1 MPARVRSYV
10 VAVLVAAATV
20 LTSSVLHLGERP
32 EAWRLVL
39 TVVVFFLGEHAL
51 FEIRTGHDHR
61 SFTWAETA
69 CVVAVAALAWPWAL
83 LLAPAGVAAAHL
95 IRRRPLVKVAFN
107 AGSCTLGMAAA
118 VATAAALGVGSDR
131 TILQRPSSWVGLA
144 AAGCAYFLVTTG
156 LVSVA
161 VAWSQGVRFA
171 EIHRRDLPLNALV
184 GVGNLAAGVLVVATA
199 VVQPALLAPFPLLLA
214 LLWLLYRG
222 YLKAGRDR
230 ETWESLLTTS
240 RELLEVDGE
249 QIVPLIVERTASIF
263 DAEFVDVLMVHER
276 VGELWT
282 WAADD
287 DVLRQDEGDPFMI
300 AGTFWGRAISDREP
314 FELQHDRA
322 PAGTRAELAES
333 GLASCLVAPLLVQGE
348 CAGTLRIGFRGRVRF
363 GNRERQVFA
372 MFANN
377 VSAALRNA
385 KLFDGMRDMALHDH
399 LTGLANRTMLL
410 DRLEAARERAGK
422 DNTKVGVLFMDLDRF
437 KVVNDSLGHD
447 VGDQLL
453 IAASRRIC
461 SVLRAEDM
469 ATRFGGDEFV
479 VLCEALDD
487 ESQAVEVAERITE
500 ALRAPFVFS
509 GQDVFVTASVG
520 VAVAEGDDWLPVT
533 LIRDADAAMYRAKDS
548 GRAKTE
554 VFDHDMRAGI
564 VDRLEIESDLRHAI
578 QRRQL
583 RLHFQPTVRTT
594 DQVITGAEAL
604 VRWQHPVRGLVPPL
618 DFIGVAEET
627 GYIREIGAW
636 VLDEACRQLAVWRS
650 RPGLLDDT
658 FQMAVNVST
667 HQMAS
672 ASLLEEVRSTLERH
686 GVPAS
691 ALCLEITES
700 ALLHDTADV
709 RRNIEGLRAMGC
721 HLALDDFGTG
731 YSALSYLHRLP
742 VEILKIDRS
751 FIQHI
756 ADGAKE
762 RAIVTGMVELA
773 HAIGMRVVA
782 EGVETA
788 GQLSELRRIGCDV
801 VQGWYIARPAVA
813 AEVEELL
820 TPLSVV

>member
-1 MPARVRSYV
+1 MPTRVRNYV
-10 VAVLVAAATV
+10 TAVLVLAAAV
-20 LTSSVLHLGERP
+20 HVVALVGVDHRP
-32 EAWRLVL
+32 DAWRLVL
-39 TVVVFFLGEHAL
+39 GAGVFFLGEHAL
-51 FEIRTGHDHR
+51 FEIRTGHDNR

-69 CVVAVAALAWPWAL
+69 CVVTLAAVGWPWAL
-83 LLAPAGVAAAHL
+83 LLGPPAVAVAHL
-95 IRRRPLVKVAFN
+95 VRRRPLVKVAFN
-107 AGSCTLGMAAA
+107 AGSCTIGL
-118 VATAAALGVGSDR
+118 ATASVVASTLGVESAR
-131 TILQRPSSWVGLA
+131 VVLQRPSSWIALA
-144 AAGCAYFLVTTG
+144 AAGASYFLVTTG
-156 LVSVA
+156 LVSIV
-161 VAWSQGVRFA
+161 VAWSQGVRV
-171 EIHRRDLPLNALV
+171 EDIHRRDLPLNALV
-184 GVGNLAAGVLVVATA
+184 GAGNLAAGVLVVAAA
-199 VVQPALLAPFPLLLA
+199 VVQPALLVPVPLLLA
-214 LLWLLYRG
+214 LLGLLYRS
-222 YLKAGRDR
+222 YLKASNDRD
-230 ETWESLLTTS
+230 TWEALLTAS
-240 RELLEVDGE
+240 RELLEIDVDR
-249 QIVPLIVERTASIF
+249 ILPLILERTAEIF
-263 DAEFVDVLMVHER
+263 DAEFVDVLTVHD
-276 VGELWT
+276 GASDLWA
-282 WAADD
+282 WSRGG
-287 DVLRQDEGDPFMI
+287 VLRQEQGDPFLI

-314 FELQHDRA
+314 FDLQLDRA
-322 PAGTRAELAES
+322 PAATRAELAEI
-333 GLASCLVAPLLVQGE
+333 GLTSCLVAPLLVQGE
-348 CAGTLRIGFRGRVRF
+348 CAGTLRIGFGGRMRF
-363 GNRERQVFA
+363 GTRERQVFS

-385 KLFDGMRDMALHDH
+385 RLFDGMRDMALHDH

-410 DRLEAARERAGK
+410 DRLETARRRAERDG
-422 DNTKVGVLFMDLDRF
+422 TKVGVLFMDLDRF

-453 IAASRRIC
+453 VAASRRIC
-461 SVLRAEDM
+461 SVLRADDM

-479 VLCEALDD
+479 VLCEGLGD
-487 ESQAVEVAERITE
+487 EHEASEVADRITD
-500 ALRAPFVFS
+500 ALRAPFVLS

-520 VAVAEGDDWLPVT
+520 VAVAEGGDWLPVT
-533 LIRDADAAMYRAKDS
+533 LIRDADAAMYRAKDG

-554 VFDHDMRAGI
+554 VFDHAMRAGI

-594 DQVITGAEAL
+594 DQTITGTEAL

-618 DFIGVAEET
+618 EFIGIAEET

-636 VLDEACRQLAVWRS
+636 VLDEACRQLSLWR
-650 RPGLLDDT
+650 RTPGLLDES

-667 HQMAS
+667 HQMAM
-672 ASLLEEVRSTLERH
+672 ASLVDDVRETLARH

-700 ALLHDTADV
+700 ALLHDTPEV
-709 RRNIEGLRAMGC
+709 RENIDGLRAIGVR
-721 HLALDDFGTG
+721 LALDDFGTG

-756 ADGAKE
+756 AEGAKE

-801 VQGWYIARPAVA
+801 VQGWYIARA
-813 AEVEELL
+813 AEASEVEELL
-820 TPLSVV
+820 APLPV

>member
-1 MPARVRSYV
+1 MPARVRNY
-10 VAVLVAAATV
+10 VAVVLLVAAGVVAQAV
-20 LTSSVLHLGERP
+20 LGLGEAP
-32 EAWRLVL
+32 AVWRLLL
-39 TVVVFFLGEHAL
+39 TFTVFFLGEHAL

-69 CVVAVAALAWPWAL
+69 CVVALAAVGWPWAL
-83 LLAPAGVAAAHL
+83 LLGPAAVALAHL
-95 IRRRPLVKVAFN
+95 VRRRPLLKVAFN
-107 AGSCTLGMAAA
+107 AGSCTIGL
-118 VATAAALGVGSDR
+118 ATAAVIASSLGVTAHRDVLKQPLSWLALAGS
-131 TILQRPSSWVGLA
+131 GA
-144 AAGCAYFLVTTG
+144 AYFLVTTG

-161 VAWSQGVRFA
+161 VAWSQGVRVA
-171 EIHRRDLPLNALV
+171 DIHRRDLPLNSLV
-184 GVGNLAAGVLVVATA
+184 GAGNIAAGVLVVATA
-199 VVQPALLAPFPLLLA
+199 AVQPALLVPFPLLLA
-214 LLWLLYRG
+214 LLGLLYRS
-222 YLKAGRDR
+222 YLKASQDRD
-230 ETWESLLTTS
+230 TWESLLTAS
-240 RELLEVDGE
+240 RELLEIDGE
-249 QIVPLIVERTASIF
+249 QIVSLIIDRTATIF
-263 DAEFVDVLMVHER
+263 DAEFVDVLTVHDG
-276 VGELWT
+276 VGDLWSR
-282 WAADD
+282 AQGDA
-287 DVLRQDEGDPFMI
+287 LRREQGDPFLI

-314 FELQHDRA
+314 FELQEDQA
-322 PAGTRAELAES
+322 PTATRAELAEI

-410 DRLEAARERAGK
+410 DRLETARARAERDG
-422 DNTKVGVLFMDLDRF
+422 TKVGVLFMDLDRF

-469 ATRFGGDEFV
+469 AVRFGGDEFV
-479 VLCEALDD
+479 VLCEQLGD
-487 ESQAVEVAERITE
+487 ESQAIEVAERITE
-500 ALRAPFVFS
+500 ALRAPFVLS

-520 VAVAEGDDWLPVT
+520 VAVSEGSDWLPVS
-533 LIRDADAAMYRAKDS
+533 LIRDADAAMYRAKDG

-564 VDRLEIESDLRHAI
+564 VDRLEIETDLRHAI

-583 RLHFQPTVRTT
+583 RLHFQPTVRTA
-594 DQVITGAEAL
+594 DQVITGVEAL

-618 DFIGVAEET
+618 DFITVAEET
-627 GYIREIGAW
+627 GYIREIGSW
-636 VLDEACRQLAVWRS
+636 VLDEACRQLALWR
-650 RPGLLDDT
+650 RTPDLLDPS

-667 HQMAS
+667 HQMS
-672 ASLLEEVRSTLERH
+672 HPGLVQEVRETLARH

-700 ALLHDTADV
+700 ALLHDTEEV
-709 RRNIEGLRAMGC
+709 RNNIEGLRATGV

-788 GQLSELRRIGCDV
+788 AQLSELRRIGCDV
-801 VQGWYIARPAVA
+801 VQGWYIARPALAV
-813 AEVEELL
+813 EVEELL
-820 TPLSVV
+820 TPLSVL